1 MFFQFSNF
9 AQCHVCFSM
18 FCDIFARFGARLLDR
33 DLRIQQPFGLKKSQ
47 KSFSVVLNYWF
58 LHRCIKLHLFFFI
71 KLHLFGMNLGW
82 IHIYSGHNGE
92 DIVKIIRAVDST
104 TNPWLN
110 LAAALLEAL
119 SRRRTSKYEPSYN
132 CDKSERTK
140 SIKKPKRQ
148 YDLRNL
154 GKHVAH
160 IAYSFPHLF
169 ALHALPHLQHMQ
181 VSFLATVKAPRDIYI
196 FIGPETGIG
205 YEAGKFSVVC
215 FCMRRVRTFRAKH
228 AKHGWIFDIFRRDP
242 TWWQNMR
249 VALARGYSRD
259 PRNDALA
266 GQKVSDLE
274 LLKSIYG
281 RTMKEQQSLGE
292 TCQWTRFKYE
302 YDLFKLV
309 CIQFRSSCG
318 PNLALDIRKGNQSQ
332 PLWSPTLTTAIRF
345 WINIDSRLSGWNLD
359 SSLMLLIFVD
369 ACLQKCSLLTSY
381 LALTDEDADPM
392 TGLIRVGSGE
402 IFGHNILI
410 TCRWLCWHKLVAILT
425 RTRGQHERKIIDAV
439 LLKCWVQMK
448 EKNITQ

>member
-1 MFFQFSNF
+1 MQNMVEFSTFF
-9 AQCHVCFSM
+9 
-18 FCDIFARFGARLLDR
+18 DEILL
-33 DLRIQQPFGLKKSQ
+33 G
-47 KSFSVVLNYWF
+47 
-58 LHRCIKLHLFFFI
+58 
-71 KLHLFGMNLGW
+71 G
-82 IHIYSGHNGE
+82 
-92 DIVKIIRAVDST
+92 
-104 TNPWLN
+104 
-110 LAAALLEAL
+110 
-119 SRRRTSKYEPSYN
+119 
-132 CDKSERTK
+132 
-140 SIKKPKRQ
+140 
-148 YDLRNL
+148 
-154 GKHVAH
+154 
-160 IAYSFPHLF
+160 
-169 ALHALPHLQHMQ
+169 
-181 VSFLATVKAPRDIYI
+181 
-196 FIGPETGIG
+196 
-205 YEAGKFSVVC
+205 
-215 FCMRRVRTFRAKH
+215 
-228 AKHGWIFDIFRRDP
+228 
-242 TWWQNMR
+242 WQNMR

-410 TCRWLCWHKLVAILT
+410 TCRWLC
-425 RTRGQHERKIIDAV
+425 
-439 LLKCWVQMK
+439 
-448 EKNITQ
+448 